1 MKFNQND
8 PLELLCL
15 SIIGHQ
21 RAKKEV
27 HNLRKK
33 VIHKNI
39 FGYFQTKAIIALH
52 KFRDESS
59 DDSFIPVALKY
70 RDILL
75 RNGFTDS
82 QIQELFSEFF

>member
-8 PLELLCL
+8 PIELLCL

-21 RAKKEV
+21 RAKKEI

-52 KFRDESS
+52 KFRIENSYET
-59 DDSFIPVALKY
+59 FIPIALKY
-70 RDILL
+70 RDILM
-75 RNGFTDS
+75 RNGFTNS